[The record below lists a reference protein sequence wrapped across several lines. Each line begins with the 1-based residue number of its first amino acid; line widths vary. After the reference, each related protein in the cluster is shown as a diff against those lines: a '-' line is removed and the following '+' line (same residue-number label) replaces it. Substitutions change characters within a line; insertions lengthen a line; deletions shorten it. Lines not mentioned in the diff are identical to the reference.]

1 MSAVAH
7 PNNGAALTNGV
18 GLGIGLIMLPVVWR
32 YGTSHL
38 IPADHRLDL
47 VAATNSAWQAWPNV
61 NGYLAWLVPQ
71 LEAWNYPWAFLA
83 TAVPSV
89 VAVGGVIAVSHGTRR
104 SPWHALAG
112 LAVGASLGFLASR
125 VFPLPEALSVLAM
138 PGLGFG
144 LGVLAPMALAPAR
157 AIDDTP
163 VLRGTRIVD
172 QPTDTRAAVARAKNR
187 GRTVLAG
194 IELDRKAEV
203 RHISL
208 VGVTGAGKSV
218 AMLGLMDTALARGDR
233 MVVVDPDGSAMSRF
247 WKPGDVILNPYDA
260 RSAKWDLLA
269 EIREESDY
277 QFLAETVIP
286 FTGSK
291 DNDDWVR
298 FAQEIFTACL
308 TTWVKTDLGSS
319 DAFYRAMATATTE
332 QLAKLTEGSPAHR
345 YFAAEKMLASIMGT
359 LAPALSNLVRI
370 ADQPAEPFSMRDW
383 VRHSTTGTIWMPFAS
398 NQIASLRGLVSCW
411 MRLAITETLTLPED
425 PTDKR
430 RVWFHIDELDS
441 LGRIQGLKDALVRV
455 RKKGGVAVL
464 GFQTISMVRAAY
476 GEADA
481 HAIVENLD
489 NKLFL
494 RCALSEGGGT
504 ARFAS
509 DVIGEREVERQETT
523 TSRTAGQHP
532 SSSTTLQT
540 RRHLEKAV
548 LPAELTQIPDRTGYL
563 KLATREEWLKVSFDW
578 VDYPIVTEPFVR
590 TGPVRSDKAE

>member
-1 MSAVAH
+1 MAATA
-7 PNNGAALTNGV
+7 NNGTALTNV
-18 GLGIGLIMLPVVWR
+18 VSATLGIGLLAPVWI
-32 YGTSHL
+32 YGTSYL
-38 IPADHRLDL
+38 IPIDHRFDFGA
-47 VAATNSAWQAWPNV
+47 VADAAWQARPNV
-61 NGYLAWLVPQ
+61 GGYLAWLAPQ
-71 LEAWNYPWAFLA
+71 LEASNYPWAFLA
-83 TAVPSV
+83 TVVPSV
-89 VAVGGVIAVSHGTRR
+89 VVVGGLIAVSHGTRR

-112 LAVGASLGFLASR
+112 FAVGASLGFLASR
-125 VFPLPEALSVLAM
+125 VLALPEALSVLAM
-138 PGLGFG
+138 PGLGLG
-144 LGVLAPMALAPAR
+144 MGVLAPMALAPVR
-157 AIDDTP
+157 PTDETP

-172 QPTDTRAAVARAKNR
+172 QPTDTRVAMARAKKR

-194 IELDRKAEV
+194 VELDRKAEV

-218 AMLGLMDTALARGDR
+218 AMLGLMDTALSRGDR

-269 EIREESDY
+269 EIRDESDY
-277 QFLAETVIP
+277 AFLAETVIP
-286 FTGSK
+286 FTGAK
-291 DNDDWVR
+291 EHDAWVR
-298 FAQEIFTACL
+298 HSQDIFAACL
-308 TTWVKTDLGSS
+308 TNWVKADLGPS
-319 DAFYRAMATATTE
+319 DAFYRAMATATTD
-332 QLAKLTEGSPAHR
+332 QLEKLTEGFPAHR
-345 YFAAEKMLASIMGT
+345 YFAAEKMLNSIMGT
-359 LAPALSNLVRI
+359 LTPALGDLMRI
-370 ADQPAEPFSMRDW
+370 ADQPGEPLSVRAW
-383 VRHSTTGTIWMPFAS
+383 VRNSTAGTIWMPFAS

-441 LGRIQGLKDALVRV
+441 LGRIEGLKDALVRV

-464 GFQTISMVRAAY
+464 GFQAISMVRATY

-532 SSSTTLQT
+532 STSTTLQT

-578 VDYPIVTEPFVR
+578 VDYPIVAKPFVR